1 LKKKTVVYVLG
12 LGHSGSTI
20 LEYLVCQNSRA
31 LGLGEVYKLT
41 GKWALASR
49 LRDCSCGENV
59 ESCEVWDQMG
69 LRQAESKKDWYK
81 RLEKHLRE
89 KFPEKYLWVDTS
101 KSIREFTN
109 WQVLAERDQNLD
121 LKIIYLV
128 RDVRGWV
135 WSDVGVRKRKN
146 RRQRS
151 LGITMIFWYIQQ
163 LRFRKALRVS
173 RLQSYTV
180 SYESLVFEQQ
190 QEMANIFRFLD
201 MKPKNEMGVMKPDL
215 TKGFV
220 HDVTG
225 NRMKSDLKSSTPIKY
240 DFAWTKNPQIKW
252 WFTVLL
258 PIRRYMQDLYKASNF
273 IQDIEGYNLAKD
285 RKK

>member
-1 LKKKTVVYVLG
+1 MKNKTVVYVLG

-20 LEYLVCQNSRA
+20 LEYLICQNART
-31 LGLGEVYKLT
+31 LGLGEVFRLT
-41 GKWALASR
+41 GKFALANR
-49 LRDCSCGENV
+49 LRECSCGENV

-69 LRQAESKKDWYK
+69 LRQAESKKDWYE
-81 RLEKHLRE
+81 RLEKHLR
-89 KFPEKYLWVDTS
+89 KKVPEQDWWIDTS

-151 LGITMIFWYIQQ
+151 LGISMIFWYIQQ
-163 LRFRKALRVS
+163 LRFRMALRGS
-173 RLQSYTV
+173 RLQSYTL

-201 MKPKNEMGVMKPDL
+201 MKQEDVMKSDL

-225 NRMKSDLKSSTPIKY
+225 NRMKSELKSSTPIKY
-240 DFAWTKNPQIKW
+240 DFAWTQNAQIKW
-252 WFTVLL
+252 WFTALL
-258 PIRRYMQDLYKASNF
+258 PIRRYMQVVYKASNLVKN
-273 IQDIEGYNLAKD
+273 IVEYNVIKG
-285 RKK
+285 